1 MNMKIRPQLL
11 QPTKSYA
18 NHTPPLKAGMLD
30 CSLGVNPYGCRRRRW
45 RLCSSLTGRGCPII
59 PTTTA

>member
-30 CSLGVNPYGCRRRRW
+30 CSLGVNPYGC
-45 RLCSSLTGRGCPII
+45 PQ
-59 PTTTA
+59 AAVEAV

>member
-18 NHTPPLKAGMLD
+18 NHTPPLKAV
-30 CSLGVNPYGCRRRRW
+30 CW
-45 RLCSSLTGRGCPII
+45 
-59 PTTTA
+59 TAAWV